1 MLDIGFCMLQ
11 GIVELQKVGVYA
23 HALIK
28 KRRYWLKYVKG
39 DEIVEHF
46 KDKQVGFA
54 DALPG
59 MLDGIPVY
67 IFGMKEPDYTMML
80 MATYGMLGRKGDKKT
95 RTYTVEGTKKLSSL
109 NTPKLFTTTTNI
121 GCY

>member
-1 MLDIGFCMLQ
+1 MLDSGFCMLQ
-11 GIVELQKVGVYA
+11 GIVELQKVGVNA

-39 DEIVEHF
+39 DEIIEHF

-67 IFGMKEPDYTMML
+67 ILML
-80 MATYGMLGRKGDKKT
+80 MATYGTLGREGDENT
-95 RTYTVEGTKKLSSL
+95 RTYTVEGTKKLTSL

-121 GCY
+121 GMLLIIATR